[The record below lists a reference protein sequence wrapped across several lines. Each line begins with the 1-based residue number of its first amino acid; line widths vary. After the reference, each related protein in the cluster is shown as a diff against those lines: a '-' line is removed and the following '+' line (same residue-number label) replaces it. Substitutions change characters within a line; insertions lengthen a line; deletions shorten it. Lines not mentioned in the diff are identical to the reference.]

1 LNKPREMIIFVPNV
15 LFANQS
21 SLYMAKKS
29 TIVKNWPKY
38 LLQWGVLLALI
49 VFITGLIPSEEAV
62 DPEKYCPMG
71 GLQALATYLANNS
84 LPCSMSM
91 IQIAMGI
98 ALVAAVVLFSKLFC
112 AYICPVGTV
121 QDLLSKAR
129 KAMHIKGIR
138 IMNGSV
144 ADKALRIVKYA
155 LVFWIFYMTVN
166 ASELFCKNLDP
177 YYAIATGFKGEI
189 TLWMSIVS
197 ISVIVLGSFFIDMF
211 WCRYLC
217 PLGAISNSLK
227 FWVWIGVLFGV
238 YVAAGAVGAD
248 IPWAVLLGAFCILG
262 YLLEVFHAKPKLQI
276 LHVTKDDALCNNCGL
291 CTKKCPY
298 GIDVKSCHSGKLNH
312 VDCTL
317 CGECVAACSTRALN
331 IGVCKASKNKVWNYV
346 PAVLTIVLIAFG
358 IWAGGKFELPTIDMT
373 WGIENVAEDGT
384 VTQLVDPD
392 KLEMTTIEGLR
403 SVKCYGSSMAFKAK
417 LEKIPGVH
425 GVKVYV
431 RRHAADITYDPAKT
445 NHDKIQEAIYVPSKF
460 RVATPD
466 PAATGKL
473 KVVTIRTEGMY
484 DKMDINYL
492 GLQMRNTGKKIYG
505 LETEFACPLIVRVY
519 MDPSENLDEDWF
531 EDVVEMEVLNMPV
544 HGGGSKEI
552 EVDYEFVKLE
562 DEVGEIGTEEFIRKM
577 FSPFKAQF
585 KQRVEENAG
594 KEQFVYEIADPN
606 YEKPIILRNMPFL
619 SNHLSKH
626 DGVIGIYLNLNHEL
640 VPAIQI
646 RYAEPMTADKL
657 WELMT
662 METWT
667 ITYKKDDVREEG
679 AKIGFKTPGVV
690 RPYAVTE

>member
-1 LNKPREMIIFVPNV
+1 
-15 LFANQS
+15 
-21 SLYMAKKS
+21 MAKKS
-29 TIVKNWPKY
+29 TILKNWPKY
-38 LLQWGVLLALI
+38 LLQWGVLVALI

-91 IQIAMGI
+91 VQIAMGI

-121 QDLLSKAR
+121 QDLLSKTR
-129 KAMHIKGIR
+129 NAMHIKGIKVA
-138 IMNGSV
+138 NGSV
-144 ADKALRIVKYA
+144 LDKVLRIVKYA

-197 ISVIVLGSFFIDMF
+197 ISVILIGSFFINMF

-227 FWVWIGVLFGV
+227 FWVWIGVIFGV
-238 YVAAGAVGAD
+238 YVVAGVLGAD
-248 IPWAVLLGAFCILG
+248 IPWAVLLGAFCIAG
-262 YLLEVFHAKPKLQI
+262 YLLEIFHAKPKLQV
-276 LHVTKDDALCNNCGL
+276 LHVTKDDALCNGCGL
-291 CTKKCPY
+291 CMKKCPY
-298 GIDVKSCHSGKLNH
+298 NIDIKSVHNGKIQH

-317 CGECVAACSTRALN
+317 CGECVAACSTNALN
-331 IGVCKASKNKVWNYV
+331 IGVCKPTRSKAWNIV
-346 PAVLTIVLIAFG
+346 PAILTVVLIAFG
-358 IWAGGKFELPTIDMT
+358 IWAGGKFELPTIDME

-384 VTQLVDPD
+384 VTQLVDPA
-392 KLEMTTIEGLR
+392 KLETTTIEGLR

-417 LEKIPGVH
+417 LEKIAGVH

-431 RRHAADITYDPAKT
+431 RRHAADILFDPAKT

-460 RVATPD
+460 RVNTPD
-466 PAATGKL
+466 HKVVPEV

-492 GLQMRNTGKKIYG
+492 GMQMRNTGKKIYG

-519 MDPSENLDEDWF
+519 MDPSENLDKDWY
-531 EDVVEMEVLNMPV
+531 EEVVEMEVLQMPV
-544 HGGGSKEI
+544 HGGGTKEI
-552 EVDYEFVKLE
+552 EVDYEFVKVE
-562 DEVGEIGTEEFIRKM
+562 DEVTTISTEDFLKKM

-585 KQRVEENAG
+585 KKRVEENEG
-594 KEQFVYEIADPN
+594 KEQFVYEIANAN
-606 YEKPIILRNMPFL
+606 YEKPIYLRNMPFL

-626 DGVIGIYLNLNHEL
+626 DGIIGVYLNLNKDL

-646 RYAEPMTADKL
+646 RYAEPMTAEKI
-657 WELMT
+657 WELIT

-667 ITYKKDDVREEG
+667 ITYKQDDVREEA
-679 AKIGFKTPGVV
+679 AKIAFKEQGTV
-690 RPYAVTE
+690 YNYSK

>member
-1 LNKPREMIIFVPNV
+1 
-15 LFANQS
+15 
-21 SLYMAKKS
+21 MAKKS
-29 TIVKNWPKY
+29 TIIKNWPKY
-38 LLQWGVLLALI
+38 LLQWGVLAALI

-129 KAMHIKGIR
+129 NAMHIKGIK
-138 IMNGSV
+138 IVNGS
-144 ADKALRIVKYA
+144 ALDKVLRIVKYA

-197 ISVIVLGSFFIDMF
+197 ISLVLIGSFFIDMF

-217 PLGAISNSLK
+217 PLGAISNTLK
-227 FWVWIGVLFGV
+227 FWIWIGVLFGIY
-238 YVAAGAVGAD
+238 YVSGVLGAN
-248 IPWAVLLGAFCILG
+248 IPWAVLLGGFCIVG
-262 YLLEVFHAKPKLQI
+262 YLLEIFHSKPKFQI
-276 LHVTKDDALCNNCGL
+276 LHVTKDDNLCNNCGL
-291 CTKKCPY
+291 CVKKCPY
-298 GIDVKSCHSGKLNH
+298 HIDVKSVHDGKLSH

-317 CGECVAACSTRALN
+317 CGECVASCSSRALN
-331 IGVCKASKNKVWNYV
+331 IGICKPRRGKLWKIV
-346 PAVLTIVLIAFG
+346 PAVLTVVLIAFG
-358 IWAGGKFELPTIDMT
+358 MWAGGKFELPTIDMK
-373 WGIENVAEDGT
+373 WGIEDEST
-384 VTQLVDPD
+384 LQT
-392 KLEMTTIEGLR
+392 MSMEGLR
-403 SVKCYGSSMAFKAK
+403 SVKCYGSSMTFKAK

-425 GVKVYV
+425 GVKTYV
-431 RRHAADITYDPAKT
+431 KRHSADILYDPAKT
-445 NHDKIQEAIYVPSKF
+445 DAEKIQEAVFVPSKF

-466 PAATGKL
+466 HKEVPEL
-473 KVVTIRTEGMY
+473 KIVTIRTEGMY

-492 GLQMRNTGKKIYG
+492 GMQMRLTGKRIYG

-519 MDPSENLDEDWF
+519 MDPAEDLDEDWF
-531 EDVVEMEVLNMPV
+531 EEIVEKKELVMPV
-544 HGGGSKEI
+544 HGGGEKII
-552 EVDYEFVKLE
+552 EVDYKFVELE
-562 DEVGEIGTEEFIRKM
+562 DGVSYISTEEFIRKM
-577 FSPFKAQF
+577 FNPFRVQWKSRIEKAEG
-585 KQRVEENAG
+585 KQ
-594 KEQFVYEIADPN
+594 QYVYEIVDKN

-619 SNHLSKH
+619 SNHLSTH
-626 DGVIGIYLNLNHEL
+626 EGVIGVYLDLNKDL
-640 VPAIQI
+640 QPAIQI
-646 RYAEPMTADKL
+646 RYAEPMTPETL

-667 ITYKKDDVREEG
+667 ITYKADDVRHEP
-679 AKIGFKTPGVV
+679 AKLSFKAQGSV
-690 RPYAVTE
+690 YEYNE

>member
-1 LNKPREMIIFVPNV
+1 
-15 LFANQS
+15 
-21 SLYMAKKS
+21 MAKKS
-29 TIVKNWPKY
+29 TILKNWPKY
-38 LLQWGVLLALI
+38 LLQWGVLVALI

-91 IQIAMGI
+91 VQIAMGI

-129 KAMHIKGIR
+129 NAMHIKGIK
-138 IMNGSV
+138 IANGSV
-144 ADKALRIVKYA
+144 LDKVLRIVKYA

-197 ISVIVLGSFFIDMF
+197 ISVILIGSFFINMF

-227 FWVWIGVLFGV
+227 FWVWIGVIFGV
-238 YVAAGAVGAD
+238 YVVAGVLGAD
-248 IPWAVLLGAFCILG
+248 IPWAVLLGAFCIAG
-262 YLLEVFHAKPKLQI
+262 YLLEIFHAKPKLQV
-276 LHVTKDDALCNNCGL
+276 LHVTKDDALCNGCGL
-291 CTKKCPY
+291 CMKKCPY
-298 GIDVKSCHSGKLNH
+298 NIDIKSVHNGKIQH

-317 CGECVAACSTRALN
+317 CGECVAACSTNALN
-331 IGVCKASKNKVWNYV
+331 IGVCKPTRSKVWNLV
-346 PAVLTIVLIAFG
+346 PAILTVALIAFG
-358 IWAGGKFELPTIDMT
+358 IWAGGKFELPTIDME

-384 VTQLVDPD
+384 VTQLVDPA
-392 KLEMTTIEGLR
+392 KLETTTIEGLR

-417 LEKIPGVH
+417 LEKIAGVH

-431 RRHAADITYDPAKT
+431 RRHAADILFDPAKT

-460 RVATPD
+460 RVNTPD
-466 PAATGKL
+466 HKVVPEV

-492 GLQMRNTGKKIYG
+492 GMQMRNTGKKIYG

-519 MDPSENLDEDWF
+519 MDPSENLDKDWY
-531 EDVVEMEVLNMPV
+531 EEVVEMEVLQMPV
-544 HGGGSKEI
+544 HGGGTKEI
-552 EVDYEFVKLE
+552 EVDYEFVKVE
-562 DEVGEIGTEEFIRKM
+562 DEVTTISTEDFLKKM

-585 KQRVEENAG
+585 KKRVEENAG
-594 KEQFVYEIADPN
+594 KEQFVYEIANAN
-606 YEKPIILRNMPFL
+606 YEKPIYLRNMPFL

-626 DGVIGIYLNLNHEL
+626 DGIIGVYLNLNKDL

-646 RYAEPMTADKL
+646 RYAEPMTAEKI
-657 WELMT
+657 WELIT

-667 ITYKKDDVREEG
+667 ITYKQDDVREEA
-679 AKIGFKTPGVV
+679 AKIAFKEQGTV
-690 RPYAVTE
+690 YNYSK

>member
-1 LNKPREMIIFVPNV
+1 
-15 LFANQS
+15 
-21 SLYMAKKS
+21 MAKKS
-29 TIVKNWPKY
+29 TILKNWPKY
-38 LLQWGVLLALI
+38 LLQWGVLVALI

-91 IQIAMGI
+91 VQIAMGI

-129 KAMHIKGIR
+129 NAMHIKGIKVA
-138 IMNGSV
+138 NGSV
-144 ADKALRIVKYA
+144 LDKVLRIVKYA

-197 ISVIVLGSFFIDMF
+197 ISVILIGSFFINMF

-227 FWVWIGVLFGV
+227 FWVWIGVIFGV
-238 YVAAGAVGAD
+238 YVVAGVLGAD
-248 IPWAVLLGAFCILG
+248 IPWAVLLGAFCIAG
-262 YLLEVFHAKPKLQI
+262 YLLEIFHAKPKLQV
-276 LHVTKDDALCNNCGL
+276 LHVTKDDALCNGCGL
-291 CTKKCPY
+291 CMKKCPY
-298 GIDVKSCHSGKLNH
+298 NIDIKSVHNGKIQH

-317 CGECVAACSTRALN
+317 CGECVAACSTNALN
-331 IGVCKASKNKVWNYV
+331 IGVCKPTRSKVWNIV
-346 PAVLTIVLIAFG
+346 PAILTVALIAFG
-358 IWAGGKFELPTIDMT
+358 IWAGGKFELPTIDME

-384 VTQLVDPD
+384 VTQLVDPA
-392 KLEMTTIEGLR
+392 KLETTTIEGLR

-417 LEKIPGVH
+417 LEKIAGVH

-431 RRHAADITYDPAKT
+431 RRHAADILFDPAKT

-460 RVATPD
+460 RVNTPD
-466 PAATGKL
+466 HKVVPEV

-492 GLQMRNTGKKIYG
+492 GMQMRNTGKKIYG

-519 MDPSENLDEDWF
+519 MDPSENLDKDWY
-531 EDVVEMEVLNMPV
+531 EEVVEMEVLQMPV
-544 HGGGSKEI
+544 HGGGTKEI
-552 EVDYEFVKLE
+552 EVDYEFVKVE
-562 DEVGEIGTEEFIRKM
+562 DEVTTISTEDFLKKM

-585 KQRVEENAG
+585 KKRVEENEG
-594 KEQFVYEIADPN
+594 KEQFVYEIANAN
-606 YEKPIILRNMPFL
+606 YEKPIYLRNMPFL

-626 DGVIGIYLNLNHEL
+626 DGIIGVYLNLNKDL

-646 RYAEPMTADKL
+646 RYAEPMTAEKI
-657 WELMT
+657 WELIT
-662 METWT
+662 MDTWT
-667 ITYKKDDVREEG
+667 ITYKQDDVREEA
-679 AKIGFKTPGVV
+679 AKIAFKEQGTV
-690 RPYAVTE
+690 YNYSK